1 MKEIPE
7 IMAYFSDYNKNEY
20 PERQYMFDILFTLK
34 SDVIEDMIQSSRK
47 KRGIVENIDNNEM
60 IEITKE
66 YWNEI
71 FELAN
76 IKGKYN

>member
-7 IMAYFSDYNKNEY
+7 IMAYFPDYNKNEY

-34 SDVIEDMIQSSRK
+34 PDVIADMIQSARK
-47 KRGIVENIDNNEM
+47 KRGIVENKDNNEM
-60 IEITKE
+60 IKITKE

-71 FELAN
+71 SALAN
-76 IKGKYN
+76 IKGKYC